1 MDFRHPLYL
10 LAFYQ
15 MRGVLTMGTK
25 AEHEEIDILD
35 LELEKEFEDA
45 EDYEQYRKIIR
56 ATMAQW
62 LKNLKNG
69 EIKLTSVND
78 LKILIEADK
87 ILRS

>member
-1 MDFRHPLYL
+1 
-10 LAFYQ
+10 

-25 AEHEEIDILD
+25 EEHEKIDILD

-45 EDYEQYRKIIR
+45 EDYEQYGKIIR

-69 EIKLTSVND
+69 EIKLTSVSD
-78 LKILIEADK
+78 LKTLIEADK

>member
-1 MDFRHPLYL
+1 MSFSILSN
-10 LAFYQ
+10 AGCFNN
-15 MRGVLTMGTK
+15 GNK
-25 AEHEEIDILD
+25 EEHEKIDILD

-69 EIKLTSVND
+69 EIKLTSVSD
-78 LKILIEADK
+78 LKTLIEADK

>member
-1 MDFRHPLYL
+1 
-10 LAFYQ
+10 
-15 MRGVLTMGTK
+15 MGTK

-35 LELEKEFEDA
+35 LEWENSTYYIRNEL
-45 EDYEQYRKIIR
+45 YRSEIIR

-62 LKNLKNG
+62 LNNLKNG

-87 ILRS
+87 ILRC

>member
-1 MDFRHPLYL
+1 
-10 LAFYQ
+10 
-15 MRGVLTMGTK
+15 MGTK
-25 AEHEEIDILD
+25 EEHEKIDILD

-56 ATMAQW
+56 ATMTQW

-69 EIKLTSVND
+69 EIKLTSVSD
-78 LKILIEADK
+78 LKTLIEADK

>member
-1 MDFRHPLYL
+1 
-10 LAFYQ
+10 
-15 MRGVLTMGTK
+15 MGTK
-25 AEHEEIDILD
+25 EEHEKIDILD

-45 EDYEQYRKIIR
+45 EDYEQYGKIIR

-69 EIKLTSVND
+69 EIKLTSVSD
-78 LKILIEADK
+78 LKTLIEADK

>member
-1 MDFRHPLYL
+1 MAKFDITA
-10 LAFYQ
+10 AFAAAV
-15 MRGVLTMGTK
+15 GNVSDSDTPK

>member
-1 MDFRHPLYL
+1 
-10 LAFYQ
+10 

-25 AEHEEIDILD
+25 EEHEKIDILD

-45 EDYEQYRKIIR
+45 EAYAQYRKIIR

-69 EIKLTSVND
+69 EIKLTSVSD
-78 LKILIEADK
+78 LKTLIEADK
-87 ILRS
+87 ILKN